1 MKLIPTYNEN
11 IKNKIKSNI
20 KRIIKVDEKL
30 ISMKKDMDEGGISPF
45 IEKLFD
51 RKTILIGK
59 VLQSL
64 YTTMGMSFYEQT
76 AKIIG
81 ELAGYEVFTQKKLF
95 GKISNEVENYI
106 SLTLDDIRYKPN
118 RKAELEKV
126 KTISKIANPQEY
138 PDSTVDVYII
148 TPDNKEFLI
157 DITTVKPNKK
167 EFREL
172 KRKTLRWAAMR
183 NSQEPKVDVEPY
195 FAIPYNPESPDI
207 ENICYERWKPYY
219 DRKDILVGEEFWR
232 KVSNNLVGIKDIEKI
247 LTKISEE
254 LENTTKLLNI

>member
-1 MKLIPTYNEN
+1 MSPTSVHNEK
-11 IKNKIKSNI
+11 IKNEIKSN
-20 KRIIKVDEKL
+20 KKKIIKVDEKL
-30 ISMKKDMDEGGISPF
+30 ISMKNDMDAGGISPF

-81 ELAGYEVFTQKKLF
+81 ELAGYEVFTQKKLL
-95 GKISNEVENYI
+95 GKISKEAENYI
-106 SLTLDDIRYKPN
+106 STTLDDMEYKPN
-118 RKAELEKV
+118 REIELEEV
-126 KTISKIANPQEY
+126 KTKSEIAKPQEY

-148 TPDNKEFLI
+148 TPDKKEILI
-157 DITTVKPNKK
+157 DVTTVKPNKK

-183 NSQEPKVDVEPY
+183 NSQRPEVDVEPY
-195 FAIPYNPESPDI
+195 FAVPYNPESPKI
-207 ENICYERWKPYY
+207 ENTDYKRWQSYY

-232 KVSNNLVGIKDIEKI
+232 KVSNDLVGIKDIEEI
-247 LTKISEE
+247 FTEISED